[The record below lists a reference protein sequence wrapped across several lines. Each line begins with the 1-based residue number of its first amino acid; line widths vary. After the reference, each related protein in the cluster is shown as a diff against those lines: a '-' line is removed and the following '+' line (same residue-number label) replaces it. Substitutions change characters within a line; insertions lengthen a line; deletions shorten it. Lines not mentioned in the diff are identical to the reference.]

1 MPAWSI
7 CCATRPQQEKLDE
20 RETLLLKVELTYLKI
35 CSVIQ
40 SLRPRKLEAS
50 LMEYGRSSLH
60 ELETSVWEYGW
71 EAWHDMSHVEERLL
85 AYGKS
90 GYK

>member
-1 MPAWSI
+1 M
-7 CCATRPQQEKLDE
+7 
-20 RETLLLKVELTYLKI
+20 
-35 CSVIQ
+35 Q

-60 ELETSVWEYGW
+60 DLETSVWEYGV

-85 AYGKS
+85 AYGKFRLQVS
-90 GYK
+90 WRAGQAFWGPVVRRLAVS